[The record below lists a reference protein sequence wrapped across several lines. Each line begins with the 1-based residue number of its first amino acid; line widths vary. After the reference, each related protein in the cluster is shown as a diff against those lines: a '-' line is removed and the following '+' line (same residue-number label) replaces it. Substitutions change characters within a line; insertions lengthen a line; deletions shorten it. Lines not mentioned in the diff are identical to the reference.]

1 MCWMTGREAGL
12 PVASTNT
19 ATVWA
24 MKRRIRYATPITG
37 YGSPYGDY
45 PVPGEEGISGA
56 LESRPHLF
64 RVPTV
69 ADQESQLYA
78 CL

>member
-1 MCWMTGREAGL
+1 MLDDRKGSGS
-12 PVASTNT
+12 P
-19 ATVWA
+19 
-24 MKRRIRYATPITG
+24 RRINQHGNRVGDEAKNKICDPNHG
-37 YGSPYGDY
+37 LRLSPYGDY